1 MQIPG
6 TPEGSSTIKGEN
18 SQNHRKKQRIK
29 RRGKKEKAKRHCPRM
44 GKLLQASGYEKSG
57 NQTGPM
63 DTKKNANGNLEKMEE
78 STHKILLAQEIR
90 DQ

>member
-1 MQIPG
+1 
-6 TPEGSSTIKGEN
+6 
-18 SQNHRKKQRIK
+18 
-29 RRGKKEKAKRHCPRM
+29 M

>member
-1 MQIPG
+1 MKSAGQKQLILCWCWVCL
-6 TPEGSSTIKGEN
+6 EG
-18 SQNHRKKQRIK
+18 
-29 RRGKKEKAKRHCPRM
+29 GKKEKTTRHCPRM

-78 STHKILLAQEIR
+78 NTHKILLAQEIR
-90 DQ
+90 NR